1 VTTVVLDTSVVIAL
15 MSPTD
20 ALHGAAR
27 ARVEKWEFSGAR
39 FEMSAVSWAEL
50 SVGAVRRG
58 DDGVAALDAFVSV
71 SVDEIVPVDA
81 QIGTYAARL
90 RATDLSLR
98 LPDALVIATG
108 LRSGADALLTGDRRL
123 ARHVPDLVEVVG

>member
-1 VTTVVLDTSVVIAL
+1 LISVVLDTSVLIAL
-15 MSPTD
+15 MSSTD
-20 ALHGAAR
+20 ALHDRAR
-27 ARVEKWEFSGAR
+27 AAVEKWELNGAM

-58 DDGVAALDAFVSV
+58 DDGVAALTAFIDV
-71 SVDEIVPVDA
+71 SVDAIVPVDE
-81 QIGTYAARL
+81 QIGTFAARL
-90 RATDLSLR
+90 RAKDLSLR

-108 LRSGADALLTGDRRL
+108 LRSGADALLTGDKRL